1 MGENKIKT
9 DACKDMMRESV
20 TAYTKYEGG
29 GRRPAPSYND
39 SIRATPVSHAV
50 DGRDRRSAKSRPP
63 RVVHKINF
71 RVLPL
76 PGTVLMHEG
85 QRYVAA
91 GSDLHTR
98 RDGRIVPII
107 CWQSHCADCGR
118 PFECWSGMRSGTLN
132 RRCPEHHAPGKAVA
146 STARKRS
153 ASHLRKHGR
162 RKKP

>member
-1 MGENKIKT
+1 MKPATCLDG
-9 DACKDMMRESV
+9 MRKSGNP
-20 TAYTKYEGG
+20 YTKYEGG
-29 GRRPAPSYND
+29 GRRPAPSYDD
-39 SIRATPVSHAV
+39 SKRATGLPDAV
-50 DGRDRRSAKSRPP
+50 CSRGKRSAKSRPP

-146 STARKRS
+146 STARKRA

>member
-1 MGENKIKT
+1 MKP
-9 DACKDMMRESV
+9 DACKNMMRESV

-29 GRRPAPSYND
+29 RRRPAPSYND
-39 SIRATPVSHAV
+39 SILATPVSDAV
-50 DGRDRRSAKSRPP
+50 DGRDNRSAKSRPP

-85 QRYVAA
+85 QRYVAI

-107 CWQSHCADCGR
+107 CWKSHCAECGR

-146 STARKRS
+146 PAGRKRVARHIS
-153 ASHLRKHGR
+153 KHAKR
-162 RKKP
+162 MKS

>member
-1 MGENKIKT
+1 MKPDT
-9 DACKDMMRESV
+9 CKDLMRESV

-29 GRRPAPSYND
+29 GRRHAPSYND
-39 SIRATPVSHAV
+39 SNRATGVSDAV
-50 DGRDRRSAKSRPP
+50 DGRGKRSSGSRTP

-85 QRYVAA
+85 QRYVAI

-98 RDGRIVPII
+98 RDGQTVPII
-107 CWQSHCADCGR
+107 CWKSHCAECGR
-118 PFECWSGMRSGTLN
+118 PFDGWSGLRSGTLN
-132 RRCPEHHAPGKAVA
+132 RRCPEHHAPGKAV
-146 STARKRS
+146 TAAGRKR
-153 ASHLRKHGR
+153 AAPHRRKHGK

>member
-1 MGENKIKT
+1 MKPET
-9 DACKDMMRESV
+9 CKGMMRESV

-39 SIRATPVSHAV
+39 SNRATPVSDAV
-50 DGRDRRSAKSRPP
+50 GGRDKRSPKSRTP

-85 QRYVAA
+85 QRYVAI
-91 GSDLHTR
+91 GSDLHKR
-98 RDGRIVPII
+98 RDGEIVPII
-107 CWQSHCADCGR
+107 CWESHCAECSR

-146 STARKRS
+146 
-153 ASHLRKHGR
+153 ASGRKHVAKHISKRGKR
-162 RKKP
+162 RTS